1 MTAPLSRE
9 RAALLKALEMTNQ
22 TFADALAHVSGTIQD
37 GDRAVT
43 YQGERFSYE
52 VSATSLLLVAH
63 KGSAVPLLLAPESD
77 YTRQADELGVS
88 EESKIGTADFDEKYV
103 IRDTTGKAKEFLT
116 AETRTLIEALA
127 PFRARILR
135 RHCPAVEKARQQLES
150 RRRSEEP
157 GRSSCHSQLKAPEP

>member
-1 MTAPLSRE
+1 MSSDSAAPLSRE

-127 PFRARILR
+127 PFVELEFCDDIVRLLKK
-135 RHCPAVEKARQQLES
+135 PDSNSKAVED
-150 RRRSEEP
+150 
-157 GRSSCHSQLKAPEP
+157 LKSLAALVATLS